1 MQYKQSI
8 SSYANWCIYQ
18 TKAIHQFNI
27 SRHQQGQEIFLL
39 IDCFSYRCNIFIFDI
54 LTNYFVHVSSYT
66 LSLSTLYS
74 PTLYH
79 MYCYNL
85 PHS

>member
-27 SRHQQGQEIFLL
+27 SRHRQGQEIFLPFFISFQHFYFRYFNELFCTCVFLHFVL
-39 IDCFSYRCNIFIFDI
+39 IHPLLPYVIS
-54 LTNYFVHVSSYT
+54 HV
-66 LSLSTLYS
+66 LL
-74 PTLYH
+74 
-79 MYCYNL
+79 
-85 PHS
+85 

>member
-1 MQYKQSI
+1 MLIGVSTKQR
-8 SSYANWCIYQ
+8 
-18 TKAIHQFNI
+18 QFINLI
-27 SRHQQGQEIFLL
+27 LADIGKDKKYFFL
-39 IDCFSYRCNIFIFDI
+39 FSYRFNIFIFDI
-54 LTNYFVHVSSYT
+54 LTNYVVHVSSYT